1 MEASCLLFQKIYVL
15 FLRKRRRFFYFHFE
29 RKFSFMFQ
37 FGISFRWNKIK
48 WNYFDLVHTSI
59 SKKLL
64 KGILYAY
71 FFLSEKKMEIWK

>member
-1 MEASCLLFQKIYVL
+1 
-15 FLRKRRRFFYFHFE
+15 
-29 RKFSFMFQ
+29 MFQ
-37 FGISFRWNKIK
+37 FGISVRRKKIK